1 MRRKMNVSELAIGMY
16 VAELDKP
23 WEQSSFLF
31 QGFEIENGDDL
42 AKLQEECRYVMI
54 EEVEVS
60 KPGAA
65 KAAPRPAAPIVST
78 TITSRTGSE
87 RTGSESSGL
96 RDEIKE
102 VAKAQTAARTNITRV
117 MEDVRMGKSLDTQDT
132 KAAVA
137 QMVSAISASPNSMLW
152 LANLQQRHERTAS
165 HCLNTSILSI
175 AFGKHIGLA
184 DADLNMLGQGAM
196 LHDIGKVRVPPLIL
210 DKPGPLTEEER
221 QLVRRHPVDGEAVL
235 KLTRQLPDKVLETVR
250 WHHERLDGKGYP
262 DGLAGDAVPLSARIV
277 GLVDTYESLTSDSPY
292 RPASTAA
299 DALRVLRTEGAES
312 YGKDL
317 IQEFIRCLGI
327 YPIGSLVECNN
338 GALAVVVSST
348 PASRL
353 KPVIMVVKDEHGKE
367 TRPRMLLSLASMNDE
382 IAARWGIK
390 GNADP
395 RKHQLDLPGIIAE
408 EAGI

>member
-1 MRRKMNVSELAIGMY
+1 MRRKVNVNELAIGMY

-31 QGFEIENGDDL
+31 QGFEIETDEDL
-42 AKLQEECRYVMI
+42 AKLKEECRTVVI
-54 EEVEVS
+54 EETDAS
-60 KPGAA
+60 KAAAA
-65 KAAPRPAAPIVST
+65 KAAAARPATPIVST
-78 TITSRTGSE
+78 TITSR
-87 RTGSESSGL
+87 SGPDTSPL
-96 RDEIKE
+96 KSEIKE
-102 VAKAQTAARTNITRV
+102 VVQAQTAAKTNITRV
-117 MEDVRMGKSLDTQDT
+117 MEDVRMGKSLDTKDT
-132 KAAVA
+132 KAAVT
-137 QMVSAISASPNSMLW
+137 QMVSAISVSPNSMLW

-175 AFGKHIGLA
+175 AFGKHIGLS
-184 DADLNMLGQGAM
+184 DVDLNILGQGAM
-196 LHDIGKVRVPPLIL
+196 LHDIGKVRIPPQIL
-210 DKPGPLTEEER
+210 DKAGPLTEEER
-221 QLVRRHPVDGEAVL
+221 QLVRKHPVDGEAVL
-235 KLTRQLPDKVLETVR
+235 KLTRQLPDKVMEIVR

-262 DGLAGDAVPLSARIV
+262 DGLAGDAVPLGARIV

-299 DALRVLRTEGAES
+299 DALRVLRTEGADA

-317 IQEFIRCLGI
+317 VQEFIRCLGI

-338 GALAVVVSST
+338 GALAVIVSST

-353 KPVIMVVKDEHGKE
+353 KPVIMVVRDERGKE
-367 TRPRMLLSLASMNDE
+367 TRPRMLLSLATMSDE
-382 IAARWGIK
+382 LIGRWGIK

>member
-1 MRRKMNVSELAIGMY
+1 MRRKVNVSELAIGMY

-31 QGFEIENGDDL
+31 QGFEIETDEDL
-42 AKLQEECRYVMI
+42 AKLKEECRTVVI
-54 EEVEVS
+54 EETEAS
-60 KPGAA
+60 KAAVA
-65 KAAPRPAAPIVST
+65 KAAAARPAAPVVST
-78 TITSRTGSE
+78 TITSRSTPDTSP
-87 RTGSESSGL
+87 L
-96 RDEIKE
+96 RKEIKE
-102 VAKAQTAARTNITRV
+102 VVQAQSAAKTNLTRV
-117 MEDVRMGKSLDTQDT
+117 MEDVRMGKSLDTKDT
-132 KAAVA
+132 KTAVT

-175 AFGKHIGLA
+175 AFGKHIGLS
-184 DADLNMLGQGAM
+184 DVDLNMLGQGAM
-196 LHDIGKVRVPPLIL
+196 LHDIGKVRVPPQIL
-210 DKPGPLTEEER
+210 DKAGPLTEEER
-221 QLVRRHPVDGEAVL
+221 QLVRKHPVDGEAVL
-235 KLTRQLPDKVLETVR
+235 KLTRQLPDKVLEIVR
-250 WHHERLDGKGYP
+250 GHHERLDGKGYP
-262 DGLAGDAVPLSARIV
+262 DGLAGDSVPLGARIV

-299 DALRVLRTEGAES
+299 DALRVLRTEGAEA

-317 IQEFIRCLGI
+317 VQEFIRCLGI

-353 KPVIMVVKDEHGKE
+353 KPVIMVVRDERGKE
-367 TRPRMLLSLASMNDE
+367 TRPRMLLSLANMNDE
-382 IAARWGIK
+382 LVTRWGIK

-395 RKHQLDLPGIIAE
+395 RKYQLDLPGIIAE